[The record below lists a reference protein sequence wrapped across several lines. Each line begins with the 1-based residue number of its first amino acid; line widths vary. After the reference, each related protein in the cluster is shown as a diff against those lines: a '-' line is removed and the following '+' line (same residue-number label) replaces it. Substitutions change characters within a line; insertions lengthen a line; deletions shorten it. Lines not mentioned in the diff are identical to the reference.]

1 MIVKL
6 INVIL
11 WISDLKRQTND
22 SMLNEY
28 RGYQWRMV
36 VSAGGILF
44 CLFCLLMIGWLF
56 FSQEIPNTGQYGAIL
71 ATLLDYT
78 KLLVNF
84 MMIACCFAFLV
95 NAIQFWRFC
104 RKYGIAK

>member
-1 MIVKL
+1 MIAKL

-11 WISDLKRQTND
+11 WISDLKRQTSD

-28 RGYQWRMV
+28 RGYQRRMII
-36 VSAGGILF
+36 SAGGIV
-44 CLFCLLMIGWLF
+44 FCLLIIMGWLF
-56 FSQEIPNTGQYGAIL
+56 FSQETQNIGQYDAIL
-71 ATLLDYT
+71 AILLDCT

-84 MMIACCFAFLV
+84 MMIAFCFAFLV
-95 NAIQFWRFC
+95 NSIQFWRFC

>member
-1 MIVKL
+1 MIAKL

-11 WISDLKRQTND
+11 WISDLKRQTSD

-28 RGYQWRMV
+28 RGYQRRMII
-36 VSAGGILF
+36 SAGGIV
-44 CLFCLLMIGWLF
+44 FCLLIIMGWLF
-56 FSQEIPNTGQYGAIL
+56 FSQETQNTGQYDAIL
-71 ATLLDYT
+71 AILLDYT
-78 KLLVNF
+78 KLLVNL